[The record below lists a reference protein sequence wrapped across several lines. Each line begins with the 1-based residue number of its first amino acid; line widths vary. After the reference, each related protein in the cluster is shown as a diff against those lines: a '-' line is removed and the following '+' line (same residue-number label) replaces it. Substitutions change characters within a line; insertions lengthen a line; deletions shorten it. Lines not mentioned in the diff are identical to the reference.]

1 METGESNNISF
12 SSEDLDF
19 QNSEN
24 YHLSVEIQK
33 EQLSFCLLD
42 TTKLE
47 YIFLKSIKAN
57 NPLEMVQLIN
67 NEEILKYNFFSSSV
81 SYKNFPS
88 AIIPNPLYDA
98 TKKKVY
104 AGFAIGETKKIK
116 TDIIHHD
123 DSTILYSVEEN
134 ITNTLN
140 QIQTEI
146 KEKNSSTVAI
156 SSILDKYSG
165 LKEKSCFVI
174 KEKNKIEIIVIQD
187 DQLILQN
194 YFEVNS
200 NTDILYFTLFCFEQ
214 LKMDPNKNE
223 LYLIGNIEKGDETYS
238 LLYDYIRNIS
248 FGKISKNL
256 SFSKELNQI
265 TKHQY
270 FTLFS
275 QILCV

>member
-1 METGESNNISF
+1 MEIGENNNISF
-12 SSEDLDF
+12 SSENLDF

-24 YHLSVEIQK
+24 YHLSVEIQNN
-33 EQLSFCLLD
+33 QLSFCLLD

-47 YIFLKSIKAN
+47 YIFLKSVKAN
-57 NPLEMVQLIN
+57 NPNEILQLIN

-88 AIIPNPLYDA
+88 TIIPNQLYDA
-98 TKKKVY
+98 TKKEVY
-104 AGFAIGETKKIK
+104 ANFVIGETQKIK
-116 TDIIHHD
+116 TDIIHHAN
-123 DSTILYSVEEN
+123 STILYSVEEN

-146 KEKNSSTVAI
+146 KEKNSSTIAI
-156 SSILDKYSG
+156 SSILNQYSDR
-165 LKEKSCFVI
+165 KERNCFLI
-174 KEKNKIEIIVIQD
+174 KENNKIEIIVIQA
-187 DQLILQN
+187 DQLIFQN

-200 NTDILYFTLFCFEQ
+200 PTDVLYFTLFCFEQ
-214 LKMDPNKNE
+214 LKMDTNKNE

-238 LLYDYIRNIS
+238 LLYDYIRNIN
-248 FGKISKNL
+248 FGELSANL
-256 SFSKELNQI
+256 SFSNELQQI
-265 TKHQY
+265 IKHQY

>member
-1 METGESNNISF
+1 MEIGESNNISF

-33 EQLSFCLLD
+33 KQLSFCLLD
-42 TTKLE
+42 TEKLK
-47 YIFLKSIKAN
+47 YIFLKSVKTN
-57 NPLEMVQLIN
+57 NLDEILQLIN

-88 AIIPNPLYDA
+88 TIIPNQLYDE
-98 TKKKVY
+98 TKKEVY
-104 AGFAIGETKKIK
+104 SNFVIGETEKIK
-116 TDIIHHD
+116 TDIIHHS

-146 KEKNSSTVAI
+146 KEKNSSTIAI
-156 SSILDKYSG
+156 SSIINQYSE
-165 LKEKSCFVI
+165 LKERSCFLI
-174 KEKNKIEIIVIQD
+174 KENNKIEIIVIQAG
-187 DQLILQN
+187 QLIFQN

-200 NTDILYFTLFCFEQ
+200 PTDVLYFTLFCFEQ

-223 LYLIGNIEKGDETYS
+223 LYLIENIEKGDETYF
-238 LLYDYIRNIS
+238 LLYDYIRNINFAELS
-248 FGKISKNL
+248 GKL
-256 SFSKELNQI
+256 SFAKELHQI
-265 TKHQY
+265 IKHQY

-275 QILCV
+275 QLLCV

>member
-1 METGESNNISF
+1 MEIGESNNISF

-33 EQLSFCLLD
+33 EQLIFCLLD

-57 NPLEMVQLIN
+57 NPEEMVQLIN
-67 NEEILKYNFFSSSV
+67 NEEILKNNFFSSSV

-88 AIIPNPLYDA
+88 TIIPNQLYDA
-98 TKKKVY
+98 TKKEVY
-104 AGFAIGETKKIK
+104 TDFVIEESQKIK
-116 TDIIHHD
+116 TDIIHND

-156 SSILDKYSG
+156 SSILDQYSG
-165 LKEKSCFVI
+165 LKEKSCFLI
-174 KEKNKIEIIVIQD
+174 KENNKIEIIVIQD

-200 NTDILYFTLFCFEQ
+200 PTDVLYFTLFCFEQ

-238 LLYDYIRNIS
+238 LLYDYIRNIN
-248 FGKISKNL
+248 FAKISGNL
-256 SFSKELNQI
+256 SFSKELQKI

-275 QILCV
+275 QLLCV

>member
-1 METGESNNISF
+1 MEIGESNNISF

-33 EQLSFCLLD
+33 EQLIFCLLD

-57 NPLEMVQLIN
+57 NPEEMVQLIN
-67 NEEILKYNFFSSSV
+67 NEEILKNNFFSSSV

-88 AIIPNPLYDA
+88 TIIPNQLYDA
-98 TKKKVY
+98 TKKEVY
-104 AGFAIGETKKIK
+104 TDFVIEESQKIK
-116 TDIIHHD
+116 TDIIHND

-156 SSILDKYSG
+156 SSILDQYSG
-165 LKEKSCFVI
+165 LKEKSCFLI
-174 KEKNKIEIIVIQD
+174 KENNKIEIIVIQD

-200 NTDILYFTLFCFEQ
+200 PTDVLYFTLFCFEQ
-214 LKMDPNKNE
+214 LKMDPN
-223 LYLIGNIEKGDETYS
+223 
-238 LLYDYIRNIS
+238 
-248 FGKISKNL
+248 
-256 SFSKELNQI
+256 
-265 TKHQY
+265 
-270 FTLFS
+270 
-275 QILCV
+275 

>member
-1 METGESNNISF
+1 MSFKEVAEIISRNKWPRVGF
-12 SSEDLDF
+12 GCAIKSPNTNHIYYVTST
-19 QNSEN
+19 QTMGVGYYYNK
-24 YHLSVEIQK
+24 VQ
-33 EQLSFCLLD
+33 QC
-42 TTKLE
+42 E
-47 YIFLKSIKAN
+47 YSKKY
-57 NPLEMVQLIN
+57 V
-67 NEEILKYNFFSSSV
+67 EILKYNFFSSSV

-88 AIIPNPLYDA
+88 TIIPNQLYDA
-98 TKKKVY
+98 TKKEVY
-104 AGFAIGETKKIK
+104 ADFVIGETQKIK

-140 QIQTEI
+140 QIQIEI

-156 SSILDKYSG
+156 SSILNQYSG
-165 LKEKSCFVI
+165 LKERSCFLI
-174 KEKNKIEIIVIQD
+174 KENNKIEIIVIQD

-200 NTDILYFTLFCFEQ
+200 PTDVLYFTLFCFEQ

-238 LLYDYIRNIS
+238 LLYDHIRNIN
-248 FGKISKNL
+248 FAKISGNL

-265 TKHQY
+265 IKHQY

>member
-1 METGESNNISF
+1 MEIGESNNISF

-57 NPLEMVQLIN
+57 NPEEMVQLIN
-67 NEEILKYNFFSSSV
+67 NEEILKYNFFSSSI

-88 AIIPNPLYDA
+88 TIIPNQLYDA
-98 TKKKVY
+98 TKKEVY
-104 AGFAIGETKKIK
+104 ADFAIGETQKIK

-123 DSTILYSVEEN
+123 DSIILYSVEEN

-146 KEKNSSTVAI
+146 KEKNSSTIAI
-156 SSILDKYSG
+156 SSILNQYSG
-165 LKEKSCFVI
+165 LKERSCFLI
-174 KEKNKIEIIVIQD
+174 KENNKIEIIVIQD

-200 NTDILYFTLFCFEQ
+200 PTDVLYFTLFCFEQ

-238 LLYDYIRNIS
+238 LLYDYIRNIN
-248 FGKISKNL
+248 FAKISGNL
-256 SFSKELNQI
+256 SFSKELHQI
-265 TKHQY
+265 IKHQY

>member
-1 METGESNNISF
+1 MEIGESNNISF

-57 NPLEMVQLIN
+57 NPEEMVQLIN
-67 NEEILKYNFFSSSV
+67 NEEILKNNFFSSSV

-88 AIIPNPLYDA
+88 TIIPNQLYDA
-98 TKKKVY
+98 RKKEVY
-104 AGFAIGETKKIK
+104 ADFVIGETQKIK

-146 KEKNSSTVAI
+146 KEKNSSTIAI
-156 SSILDKYSG
+156 SSILNQYSE
-165 LKEKSCFVI
+165 LKERSCFLI
-174 KEKNKIEIIVIQD
+174 KENNKIEIIVTQD
-187 DQLILQN
+187 NQLIFQN

-200 NTDILYFTLFCFEQ
+200 PNDILYFTLFCFDQ

-223 LYLIGNIEKGDETYS
+223 LYLIGNLEKGNETYS
-238 LLYDYIRNIS
+238 LLYDYIRNINFAELS
-248 FGKISKNL
+248 GEL
-256 SFSKELNQI
+256 SFTKELQQVI
-265 TKHQY
+265 KHQY

-275 QILCV
+275 QLLCV

>member
-98 TKKKVY
+98 TKKEVY

-248 FGKISKNL
+248 FARISKNL

>member
-1 METGESNNISF
+1 MEIGENNTISF
-12 SSEDLDF
+12 SSKDLDF

-47 YIFLKSIKAN
+47 YILLKSIKAN
-57 NPLEMVQLIN
+57 NPEEMVQLIN
-67 NEEILKYNFFSSSV
+67 NEEILKNNFFSSSV

-88 AIIPNPLYDA
+88 TIIPNQLYDA
-98 TKKKVY
+98 TKKEVY
-104 AGFAIGETKKIK
+104 ADFVIGETQKIK

-123 DSTILYSVEEN
+123 DSIILYSVEEN

-140 QIQTEI
+140 QIQIEI

-156 SSILDKYSG
+156 SRILNQYSG
-165 LKEKSCFVI
+165 LKERSCFLI
-174 KEKNKIEIIVIQD
+174 KENNKIEIIVIQD

-200 NTDILYFTLFCFEQ
+200 PTDVLYFTLFCFEQ

-238 LLYDYIRNIS
+238 LLYDYIRNIN
-248 FGKISKNL
+248 FAKISGNL
-256 SFSKELNQI
+256 SFSKELHQI
-265 TKHQY
+265 IKHQY

>member
-98 TKKKVY
+98 TKKEVY

-123 DSTILYSVEEN
+123 DSTLLYSVEEN

-146 KEKNSSTVAI
+146 KEKNSSTIAI

-223 LYLIGNIEKGDETYS
+223 LYLIGNIEKGDETHS

>member
-1 METGESNNISF
+1 MEIGENNTISF
-12 SSEDLDF
+12 SSKDLDF

-57 NPLEMVQLIN
+57 NPEEMVQLIN
-67 NEEILKYNFFSSSV
+67 NEEILKNNFFSSSV

-88 AIIPNPLYDA
+88 TIIPNQLYDA
-98 TKKKVY
+98 TKKEVY
-104 AGFAIGETKKIK
+104 ADFVIGETQKIK

-134 ITNTLN
+134 ITNTLS
-140 QIQTEI
+140 QIQIEI

-156 SSILDKYSG
+156 SSILNQYSG
-165 LKEKSCFVI
+165 LKERSCFLI
-174 KEKNKIEIIVIQD
+174 KENNKIEIIVIQD

-200 NTDILYFTLFCFEQ
+200 PTDVLYFTLFCFEQ

-238 LLYDYIRNIS
+238 LLYDYIRNIN
-248 FGKISKNL
+248 FAKISGKL
-256 SFSKELNQI
+256 SFSKELHKI
-265 TKHQY
+265 IKHQY

-275 QILCV
+275 QLLCV

>member
-57 NPLEMVQLIN
+57 NPEEMVQLIN

-98 TKKKVY
+98 TKKEVY

-248 FGKISKNL
+248 FARISKNL

>member
-1 METGESNNISF
+1 MEIGESNNIYF
-12 SSEDLDF
+12 SSKDVDF

-33 EQLSFCLLD
+33 EELSFCLLD

-57 NPLEMVQLIN
+57 NPEEMVQLIN

-88 AIIPNPLYDA
+88 TIIPNQLYDA
-98 TKKKVY
+98 TKKEVY
-104 AGFAIGETKKIK
+104 ADFVIGETQKIK

-146 KEKNSSTVAI
+146 KEKNSSTIAI
-156 SSILDKYSG
+156 SSILNQYSDR
-165 LKEKSCFVI
+165 KERNCFLI
-174 KEKNKIEIIVIQD
+174 KENNKIEIIVIQA
-187 DQLILQN
+187 DQLIFQN

-200 NTDILYFTLFCFEQ
+200 PTDVLYFTLFCFDQ

-238 LLYDYIRNIS
+238 LLYDYIRNIN
-248 FGKISKNL
+248 FGELSSNL
-256 SFSKELNQI
+256 SFSKELQQI
-265 TKHQY
+265 IKHQY

>member
-1 METGESNNISF
+1 MEIGESNNISF

-57 NPLEMVQLIN
+57 NPEEMVQLIN

-88 AIIPNPLYDA
+88 TIIPNQLYDA
-98 TKKKVY
+98 TKKEVY
-104 AGFAIGETKKIK
+104 TDFVIEETQKIK

-165 LKEKSCFVI
+165 LKEKSCFLI
-174 KEKNKIEIIVIQD
+174 KENNKIEIIVIQD

-200 NTDILYFTLFCFEQ
+200 PTDILYFTLFCFEQ

-238 LLYDYIRNIS
+238 LLYDYIRNIN
-248 FGKISKNL
+248 FAKISGNL
-256 SFSKELNQI
+256 SFSKELHQI
-265 TKHQY
+265 IKHQY

>member
-1 METGESNNISF
+1 MEIGESNNISF

-24 YHLSVEIQK
+24 YHLSVEIQN

-98 TKKKVY
+98 TKKEVY
-104 AGFAIGETKKIK
+104 ADFAIGETKKIK

-223 LYLIGNIEKGDETYS
+223 LYLIGNIEKGDETHS

-248 FGKISKNL
+248 FARISKNL

>member
-98 TKKKVY
+98 TKKEVY

-123 DSTILYSVEEN
+123 DSTLLYSVEEN

-270 FTLFS
+270 FTLLS

>member
-1 METGESNNISF
+1 MVIGENNNISF

-24 YHLSVEIQK
+24 YHLSLEIQK
-33 EQLSFCLLD
+33 NQLSFCLLD
-42 TTKLE
+42 TSKLE

-57 NPLEMVQLIN
+57 NPDEILELIN
-67 NEEILKYNFFSSSV
+67 NEEILKCNFFSSSI

-88 AIIPNPLYDA
+88 TIIPNQLYDA
-98 TKKKVY
+98 TKKEVY
-104 AGFAIGETKKIK
+104 TNFVIGATEKIK
-116 TDIIHHD
+116 TDVIHHS

-134 ITNTLN
+134 ITNALN

-146 KEKNSSTVAI
+146 KEKNSSTIAI
-156 SSILDKYSG
+156 SSIINQYSDQ
-165 LKEKSCFVI
+165 KERSCFLI
-174 KEKNKIEIIVIQD
+174 KENNKIEIIVIND
-187 DQLILQN
+187 GQLIFQN

-200 NTDILYFTLFCFEQ
+200 PTDVLYFALFCFEQ
-214 LKMDPNKNE
+214 LKMNPNKNK

-238 LLYDYIRNIS
+238 LLYDYIRNIN
-248 FGKISKNL
+248 FGEISANL
-256 SFSKELNQI
+256 SFSKELQQI
-265 TKHQY
+265 IKHQY

>member
-98 TKKKVY
+98 TKKEVY

>member
-98 TKKKVY
+98 TKKEVY

-123 DSTILYSVEEN
+123 DSTLLYSVEEN

>member
-1 METGESNNISF
+1 MEIGESNNISF

-33 EQLSFCLLD
+33 KQLSFCLLD

-47 YIFLKSIKAN
+47 YIFLKSVKAN
-57 NPLEMVQLIN
+57 NPDEILQLIN

-88 AIIPNPLYDA
+88 TIIPNQLYDA
-98 TKKKVY
+98 TKKEVY
-104 AGFAIGETKKIK
+104 ANFVIGETQKIK
-116 TDIIHHD
+116 TDIIHHAN
-123 DSTILYSVEEN
+123 STILYSVEEN

-146 KEKNSSTVAI
+146 KEKNSSTIAI
-156 SSILDKYSG
+156 SSILNQYSDR
-165 LKEKSCFVI
+165 KERNCFLI
-174 KEKNKIEIIVIQD
+174 KENNKIEIIVIQA
-187 DQLILQN
+187 DQLIFQN

-200 NTDILYFTLFCFEQ
+200 PTDVLYFTLFCFEQ
-214 LKMDPNKNE
+214 LKMDTNKNE

-238 LLYDYIRNIS
+238 LLYDYIRNIN
-248 FGKISKNL
+248 FGELSANL
-256 SFSKELNQI
+256 SFSKELQQVI
-265 TKHQY
+265 KHQY

-275 QILCV
+275 QLLCV

>member
-1 METGESNNISF
+1 MEIGESNNISF

-47 YIFLKSIKAN
+47 YILLKSIKAN
-57 NPLEMVQLIN
+57 NPEEMVQLIN
-67 NEEILKYNFFSSSV
+67 NEEILKNNFFSSSV

-88 AIIPNPLYDA
+88 TIIPNQLYDA
-98 TKKKVY
+98 TKKEVY
-104 AGFAIGETKKIK
+104 ADFVIGETQKIK

-123 DSTILYSVEEN
+123 DSIILYSVEEN

-140 QIQTEI
+140 QIQIEI

-156 SSILDKYSG
+156 SRILNQYSG
-165 LKEKSCFVI
+165 LKERSCFLI
-174 KEKNKIEIIVIQD
+174 KENNKIEIIVIQD

-200 NTDILYFTLFCFEQ
+200 PTDVLYFTLFCFEQ

-238 LLYDYIRNIS
+238 LLYDYIRNIN
-248 FGKISKNL
+248 FGELSSNL
-256 SFSKELNQI
+256 SFSQELQKI

>member
-1 METGESNNISF
+1 MVIGENNNISF

-33 EQLSFCLLD
+33 KQLSFCLLD
-42 TTKLE
+42 TSKLE
-47 YIFLKSIKAN
+47 YIFLKSVKTN
-57 NPLEMVQLIN
+57 NLDEILQLIN

-88 AIIPNPLYDA
+88 TIIPNQLYDE
-98 TKKKVY
+98 TKKEVY
-104 AGFAIGETKKIK
+104 ANFVIGETEKIK
-116 TDIIHHD
+116 TDIIHHA

-134 ITNTLN
+134 ITNTLT

-146 KEKNSSTVAI
+146 KEKNSSTIAI
-156 SSILDKYSG
+156 ISIINQYSE
-165 LKEKSCFVI
+165 LKERSCFLI
-174 KEKNKIEIIVIQD
+174 KENNKIEIIVIQD
-187 DQLILQN
+187 NQLIFQN

-200 NTDILYFTLFCFEQ
+200 PTDVLYFTLFCFEQ

-223 LYLIGNIEKGDETYS
+223 LYLIGYIEKGDETYS
-238 LLYDYIRNIS
+238 LLYDYIRNIN
-248 FGKISKNL
+248 FAELIGKL
-256 SFSKELNQI
+256 SFAKELQQI
-265 TKHQY
+265 IKHQY

-275 QILCV
+275 QLLCV

>member
-1 METGESNNISF
+1 MVIGENNDISF

-33 EQLSFCLLD
+33 KQLSFCLLD
-42 TTKLE
+42 TEKLE
-47 YIFLKSIKAN
+47 YIFLKSVKVNSPDEI
-57 NPLEMVQLIN
+57 LQLIN
-67 NEEILKYNFFSSSV
+67 NEEILKYNFFSASV

-88 AIIPNPLYDA
+88 TIIPNQLYDA
-98 TKKKVY
+98 TKKEVHTD
-104 AGFAIGETKKIK
+104 FMMGETQKIK

-123 DSTILYSVEEN
+123 DSIILYSVEEN

-146 KEKNSSTVAI
+146 KEKNSSTIAI
-156 SSILDKYSG
+156 SSILNQYSE
-165 LKEKSCFVI
+165 LKERSCFLI
-174 KEKNKIEIIVIQD
+174 KENNKIEIIVIQA
-187 DQLILQN
+187 DQLIFQN

-200 NTDILYFTLFCFEQ
+200 PTDVLYFTLFCFDQ
-214 LKMDPNKNE
+214 LKMNPNKNE

-238 LLYDYIRNIS
+238 LLYDYIRNINFAELS
-248 FGKISKNL
+248 GKL
-256 SFSKELNQI
+256 SFSKELQQI
-265 TKHQY
+265 IKHQY

-275 QILCV
+275 QLLCV